1 MKTKGYKI
9 VKMYV
14 EEQKVLCDIAVF
26 GENSQIIDD
35 CQLCEALV
43 KRVPYTDREK
53 IDNQY
58 GNELQHNFINDMLI
72 IC

>member
-26 GENSQIIDD
+26 VNY
-35 CQLCEALV
+35 V
-43 KRVPYTDREK
+43 K
-53 IDNQY
+53 
-58 GNELQHNFINDMLI
+58 HW
-72 IC
+72 